1 MGLLKLLKFGAFKQQ
16 KNKKTKE
23 RLQTKN
29 IKWFF
34 TEEAKI
40 KFETSVKQYAREMYE
55 TWKTDKRKLCFYTR
69 EKGCPGRREY
79 PCTLIA
85 DYLRA
90 LKTIDTYKLSMDIA
104 NLAIKISDMAYPN
117 CLMAEKN
124 PLINFAIKFKPLYQ
138 CDKGKKIAHN
148 SAMEMMIFY
157 LHDMFLAGE
166 DESNESWI
174 YEKSLWYKANGKAR
188 KDYKIIKDI
197 SKKVRCGECL
207 IYLKK

>member
-29 IKWFF
+29 MKWFF

-55 TWKTDKRKLCFYTR
+55 TWKTDKRKMCFYTT
-69 EKGCPGRREY
+69 EKGCPARREY

-104 NLAIKISDMAYPN
+104 NLAIKISDMSYPN
-117 CLMAEKN
+117 CLMAEKTRLLTL
-124 PLINFAIKFKPLYQ
+124 P
-138 CDKGKKIAHN
+138 
-148 SAMEMMIFY
+148 
-157 LHDMFLAGE
+157 
-166 DESNESWI
+166 
-174 YEKSLWYKANGKAR
+174 
-188 KDYKIIKDI
+188 
-197 SKKVRCGECL
+197 
-207 IYLKK
+207 